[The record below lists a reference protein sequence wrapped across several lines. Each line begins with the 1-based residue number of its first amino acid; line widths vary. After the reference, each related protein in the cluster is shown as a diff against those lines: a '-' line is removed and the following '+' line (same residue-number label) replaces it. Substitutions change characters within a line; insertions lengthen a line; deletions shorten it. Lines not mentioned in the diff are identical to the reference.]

1 MPSSRGDFPKTKL
14 YVVFLC
20 FFVSGLAGLI
30 YQVAWTK
37 ALGLI
42 FGHTVYAVA
51 TVLAAFMGG
60 LAAGSAVLGRWGE
73 RRARPIAVYG
83 WIEILAGITG
93 ILSLPGLI
101 LVRALYLFFYHNFES
116 STALLIGLRLAAAF
130 LVLFLPTFLMGGTL
144 PILVRGITFDS
155 SEMNKRLSRLYWIN
169 TAGAVTGATMAGF
182 VLLPFMGLRLTVV
195 VAAGLNLLAGI
206 MALTMAGSPRVA
218 EISERDVRRAS
229 PRAAGVPS
237 YLLITFALVGATAIS
252 YEIAWS
258 RLLVVTLSSSTYAF
272 TLMLATFL
280 AGIALGSLI
289 FERWT
294 AKAREVSVGT
304 FGVTQ
309 TLTGLAAMLFL
320 ILFQQ
325 MPTMLWGMVNATHKT
340 FGGLVFAQ
348 FAICGLAMLPAATVF
363 GFNFPVVTMLIAKS
377 IGGEEQSSN
386 AVGRAYAANTVGAIV
401 GAIAVGFWLIPR
413 IGSFRVA
420 AMTAAINLALA
431 AYLATRRVPR
441 RGLELVGTGALAIL
455 IAAAGWA
462 GTFYDPAI
470 ANFGMITNRMLYSKT
485 LHLDEVVRM
494 NDLLFSEDGL
504 NTSVAVVRSDNA
516 LALRINGKTD
526 ASTGDQITQ
535 QMLGHLGMMLHPGP
549 RKVLIIGFGSGMTA
563 SAVAQYPEVR
573 QIDCVEIEPAV
584 IRAASYLEPLNHGV
598 LRDPRLHIIED
609 DARSFLF
616 TTPNQYDLIIS
627 EPSNPW
633 IAGVATLFT
642 DEFYGQARAHL
653 APKGMLVQW
662 VQSYGLFPADLRMVM
677 ATLARQFKRVSVWQ
691 GLSGDILLLAQPNP
705 APPFSLAR
713 LNALWSVPSLRGQYQ
728 SMGMV
733 GPESLIAFHLL
744 DDADLRKLTANAPI
758 NTDDLTQLEYHAPRA
773 IFASNAGSENIQML
787 ARARSQLLPAS
798 ISIQDERA
806 AYLAVAG
813 TLAIL
818 EERGSEEA
826 FLSALDQYPPSA
838 DIELVRG
845 DWLAAAGKLDGAQ
858 MAFANSRRMDPSSQD
873 AALGLGEVARLS
885 GDYATAERLF
895 GEVLSKDPK
904 STQALASYALL
915 EKSQGKWK
923 EALDWQTRRIAAEP
937 APSAEARAMLAELR
951 LRTGD
956 VRGAANLCI
965 DILRG
970 DPYNLDAHRFLGEI
984 LWKEKR
990 WDEARVQLEV
1000 VVRYYPTADPGV
1012 YTSLADVYRN
1022 LSRPQ
1027 DADAI
1032 LSKGERVF
1040 YGNPA
1045 QVSAIAEDLSRR
1057 TN

>member
-1 MPSSRGDFPKTKL
+1 
-14 YVVFLC
+14 
-20 FFVSGLAGLI
+20 
-30 YQVAWTK
+30 
-37 ALGLI
+37 
-42 FGHTVYAVA
+42 
-51 TVLAAFMGG
+51 
-60 LAAGSAVLGRWGE
+60 
-73 RRARPIAVYG
+73 
-83 WIEILAGITG
+83 
-93 ILSLPGLI
+93 
-101 LVRALYLFFYHNFES
+101 
-116 STALLIGLRLAAAF
+116 
-130 LVLFLPTFLMGGTL
+130 
-144 PILVRGITFDS
+144 
-155 SEMNKRLSRLYWIN
+155 
-169 TAGAVTGATMAGF
+169 
-182 VLLPFMGLRLTVV
+182 LRLTVV
-195 VAAGLNLLAGI
+195 VAVGLNLVAGA
-206 MALTMAGSPRVA
+206 MALTMAGSRRVV
-218 EISERDVRRAS
+218 ESSERDAPLPLGS
-229 PRAAGVPS
+229 AAAVPW

-280 AGIALGSLI
+280 AGIALGSII

-294 AKAREVSVGT
+294 AKGREVSVGT
-304 FGVTQ
+304 FGFTQ
-309 TLTGLAAMLFL
+309 TLTGLSAMLFL
-320 ILFQQ
+320 VLFQE
-325 MPTMLWGMVNATHKT
+325 MPSMLWGMVNATHKT

-363 GFNFPVVTMLIAKS
+363 GFNFPVVTMLIAQS
-377 IGGEEQSSN
+377 TGGDERNSN

-401 GAIAVGFWLIPR
+401 GAIAVGFWLIPL

-420 AMTAAINLALA
+420 AMTAATNLALA

-441 RGLELVGTGALAIL
+441 RSLELVGTGALTIL

-462 GTFYDPAI
+462 GMFYDPAV
-470 ANFGMITNRMLYSKT
+470 ANFGMITNRELYPKT
-485 LHLDEVVRM
+485 LRLDEVVRL
-494 NDLLFSEDGL
+494 NDLIFSEDGL
-504 NTSVAVVRSDNA
+504 NASVAVVRSDND

-526 ASTGDQITQ
+526 ASTGDQVTQ
-535 QMLGHLGMMLHPGP
+535 LMLGHLGMMLHAGP

-563 SAVAQYPEVR
+563 SAVARYPEVQ

-584 IRAASYLEPLNHGV
+584 IHAASSLETLNHGV

-642 DEFYGQARAHL
+642 DEFYRQARAHL
-653 APKGMLVQW
+653 APDGMLVQW

-677 ATLARQFKRVSVWQ
+677 ATLAHQFKQVSVWQ
-691 GLSGDILLLAQPNP
+691 GLPGDILLLAQPNP

-713 LNALWSVPSLRGQYQ
+713 LNRLWSVPSLRAAYQ
-728 SMGMV
+728 GMGMV
-733 GPESLIAFHLL
+733 RPEGLIAFHLL
-744 DDADLRKLTANAPI
+744 DDPDLRKLTANALI

-773 IFASNAGSENIQML
+773 IFSASGPENIQML

-798 ISIQDERA
+798 ISIPDKRTAIVGA
-806 AYLAVAG
+806 AE

-818 EERGSEEA
+818 QERGPEEA
-826 FLSALDQYPPSA
+826 FVSALDQYPASA
-838 DIELVRG
+838 DIELLRG
-845 DWLAAAGKLDGAQ
+845 DWLAAAGKLDSAQ
-858 MAFANSRRMDPSSQD
+858 MAFANVRRMDPSSID
-873 AALGLGEVARLS
+873 AALGLGEIARLS

-895 GEVLSKDPK
+895 GEVLSKNPK
-904 STQALASYALL
+904 SVQAVGSYALL

-923 EALDWQTRRIAAEP
+923 EALDWQGRRIAADPE
-937 APSAEARAMLAELR
+937 PSADARAMLAELR

-965 DILRG
+965 DILKE

-990 WDEARVQLEV
+990 WNDARVQLEV

-1022 LSRPQ
+1022 LDRPQ

-1040 YGNPA
+1040 KGNPV
-1045 QVSAIAEDLSRR
+1045 QVAAIASARP
-1057 TN
+1057 